1 MNYFEIYIEI
11 FLHNL
16 NRVLIYTHNSFLKS
30 MKKGFTAYSQQCFQ
44 FVEYALLNGLVHL
57 VPLLVDQELYISD
70 EVIKRRGIFFPQGEY
85 S

>member
-1 MNYFEIYIEI
+1 
-11 FLHNL
+11 
-16 NRVLIYTHNSFLKS
+16 
-30 MKKGFTAYSQQCFQ
+30 MKKGFTAYSQQCIQ
-44 FVEYALLNGLVHL
+44 SVQYALLNGLVHL